1 MRRRE
6 RGFTLVELMIAL
18 VISSLL
24 VGLLLSIFIRISTA
38 SRGQQQVATV
48 QQVLNAARSTLEADA
63 KQAGLLMSQGFTLG
77 STGSGTLHSPVKVI
91 DSAVGPDEVGF
102 YYADTSVQAAVPSA
116 AVTASKTVCD
126 VDSTTGFAV
135 NDLVVMSTASQ
146 ITNPLN
152 PGVDANIASFQACV
166 LRISAMTA
174 TQLTFTTAAPWGS
187 AGNTHCSNV
196 PLVTPAK
203 GTTMFFKLV
212 ASYYR
217 IDPTRPVDGPLQV
230 SPTGNLVG
238 LSDWQ
243 DLAYGFTDL
252 QVATRFF
259 DGDFADTAD
268 PDTDTMREWYSGA
281 MQQTLTAPAAGP
293 FTPPIQISI
302 SLVARTDRDVEGIAT
317 AATPLLSVAGNAN
330 NNMLGN
336 HDSVALPSASNLAL
350 QGNRIYRY
358 TTFQTDLRNVG
369 VGR

>member
-1 MRRRE
+1 VTRRE

-24 VGLLLSIFIRISTA
+24 VGLLLSIFVRISTA

-77 STGSGTLHSPVKVI
+77 STGSVTLHSPVKVI
-91 DSAVGPDEVGF
+91 DSSTGPDQVAF

-116 AVTASKTVCD
+116 AVTATKTACD

-152 PGVDANIASFQACV
+152 PGVDANIATFQACV
-166 LRISAMTA
+166 LRISAMTG

-187 AGNTHCSNV
+187 AGNTHCSNI

-212 ASYYR
+212 ANHYR
-217 IDPTRPVDGPLQV
+217 IDPARPADGALQV

-238 LSDWQ
+238 LTDWQ

-268 PDTDTMREWYSGA
+268 TDTDTMREWYSGT
-281 MQQTLTAPAAGP
+281 MQQTLTQSGGP

-330 NNMLGN
+330 NNSIGN
-336 HDSVALPSASNLAL
+336 HDSVALPSASNTAL

-358 TTFQTDLRNVG
+358 TTLQTDLRNIG